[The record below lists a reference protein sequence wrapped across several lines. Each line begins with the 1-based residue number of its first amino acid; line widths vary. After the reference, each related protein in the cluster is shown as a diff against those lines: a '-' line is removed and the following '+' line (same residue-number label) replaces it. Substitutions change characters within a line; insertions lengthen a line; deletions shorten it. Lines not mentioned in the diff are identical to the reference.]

1 MHHETQQ
8 HAHTTMS
15 KYQSDRRP
23 VSRRSFL
30 AMAAAGLATASLL
43 AAACGPKEQIVYVTP
58 PTATPLPPATPKPA
72 VEAEPTL
79 LPAPAQRQGPIQL
92 PVPARSGP
100 VAAASA
106 QSQVIPELKMR
117 NRPYTNRLQPPERLM
132 IPAIELDSK
141 VIPVGTKTD
150 PQGRVL
156 WETAAFAVGH
166 HRGSGMPGEKGNIV
180 LSGHISS
187 PHEGAVFRDLPH
199 LKPGLGIIIAT
210 LDRQYLYTIVDTLVV
225 TPDAVEVLDP
235 TDKSIVTMITCV
247 PDGVYSHRL
256 IVRAEAVG

>member
-1 MHHETQQ
+1 
-8 HAHTTMS
+8 
-15 KYQSDRRP
+15 
-23 VSRRSFL
+23 
-30 AMAAAGLATASLL
+30 
-43 AAACGPKEQIVYVTP
+43 
-58 PTATPLPPATPKPA
+58 